1 MTTTRRQFIQSS
13 AAALAVAS
21 PLAFPSLVRADSA
34 KEFRLGLITPAGHSW
49 NRAALQFGEA
59 LKKETNGRLSVTV
72 FHSGQLGNEAAM
84 MQQMQSGALDMGWIQ
99 AAELG
104 SRVSSVAAINAP
116 YLVRSTPA
124 VAKLVKTPQALKL
137 LEVLPRETGTIG
149 LGWGI
154 TGMRAVFATKDVTVP
169 TDLKGMK
176 LRINPTPV
184 YRDFYQM
191 LGAAPTPIPTPQVF
205 DAMSNG
211 QVDGLEADIEFSWN
225 QRFDKVAKSLLQMNA
240 LFMPFAPLVSGRI
253 WQGLDAKDRELIRRL
268 VAQSLDAQINDIVT
282 TEAGLIEKFKAAR
295 SAPPC
300 NHAPAVRAPPGPR
313 PTFLPHRH
321 GHPYLSALAAQRPFA
336 PETRWPHQR
345 PVDQRS
351 QPLRR
356 ARPGHRLALLAN
368 VANLGP
374 QDAQAAIAA
383 ANAAWP
389 AWRAK
394 TAKERSILLR
404 KWYRPAHGSTRTTS
418 GRIMT
423 AEQGKPLP

>member
-1 MTTTRRQFIQSS
+1 MTLSRRHFIQSTAI
-13 AAALAVAS
+13 AAATAA
-21 PLAFPSLVRADSA
+21 PLGFPSIVRAADA

-59 LKKETNGRLSVTV
+59 LKKETDGRLSVTV
-72 FHSGQLGNEAAM
+72 FHSGQLGNETAM
-84 MQQMQSGALDMGWIQ
+84 MQQLQSGALDMGWIQ

-124 VAKLVKTPQALKL
+124 VAKLVKTPAALKL

-154 TGMRAVFATKDVTVP
+154 TGMRAVFATKDISAP

-184 YRDFYQM
+184 YRDFYQL
-191 LGAAPTPIPTPQVF
+191 LGAAPTPIPTPAVF

-225 QRFDKVAKSLLQMNA
+225 QRFDKVSKTLLQMNA

-253 WQGLDAKDRELIRRL
+253 WQAMDAKDKELIRKL

-282 TEAGLIEKFKAAR
+282 TEAGLIEKFKG
-295 SAPPC
+295 S
-300 NHAPAVRAPPGPR
+300 G
-313 PTFLPHRH
+313 
-321 GHPYLSALAAQRPFA
+321 
-336 PETRWPHQR
+336 
-345 PVDQRS
+345 
-351 QPLRR
+351 
-356 ARPGHRLALLAN
+356 
-368 VANLGP
+368 
-374 QDAQAAIAA
+374 IAF
-383 ANAAWP
+383 
-389 AWRAK
+389 K
-394 TAKERSILLR
+394 TAGNYNPDGIIQEFDKLWLPKAPQIAELR
-404 KWYRPAHGSTRTTS
+404 KAGASL
-418 GRIMT
+418 
-423 AEQGKPLP
+423 A